1 MFEDYGNPDDMP
13 TIVGFELSL
22 QNDHVTLN
30 WEDVNIDGF
39 SYYILE
45 RSTSDNF
52 NTDVVINYLP
62 NNFFEDEQL
71 EYDTEYF
78 YRVAY
83 FADELSEYSDTL
95 SIVLQQLD
103 NDNDAQY
110 PSSYKLYS
118 NYPNPFNPLTTIE
131 YFLPKK
137 EFVSITVYDI
147 LGNVVINLVNEN
159 QNSGNQTVSWNAKN
173 NFGDYM
179 SAGMYVYTIQA
190 GEFKATKKMVL
201 LK

>member
-1 MFEDYGNPDDMP
+1 MFEDYENPDDMP
-13 TIVGFELSL
+13 TIVGFELSS

-52 NTDVVINYLP
+52 NTDVVSNYLF
-62 NNFFEDEQL
+62 NNFFEDYQL
-71 EYDTEYF
+71 EYETEYF

-95 SIVLQQLD
+95 SIVLEQLN
-103 NDNDAQY
+103 NDSDVQS
-110 PSSYKLYS
+110 PSSFKLYS

-147 LGNVVINLVNEN
+147 LGNVVNNLVNEN

-190 GEFKATKKMVL
+190 GEFKATRKMVL